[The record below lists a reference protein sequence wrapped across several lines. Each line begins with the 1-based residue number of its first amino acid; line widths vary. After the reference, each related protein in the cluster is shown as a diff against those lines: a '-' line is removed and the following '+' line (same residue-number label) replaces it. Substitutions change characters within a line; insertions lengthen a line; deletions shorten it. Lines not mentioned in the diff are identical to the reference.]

1 MDFLN
6 KLTPEQEQFAL
17 QIAEQA
23 KTMGVDAK
31 LAVALAYQES
41 RLNPSAT
48 GGKGEIGIMQ
58 VMPAT
63 GKMLGFSTDDLKDP
77 NKNIQAG
84 LTYLKQGLERHK
96 DPVLAAAAYNAGLDH
111 PYFSNPDKNPLP
123 DSTKS
128 YLKGISEIGGFGGGA
143 AEEAP
148 AEAPPA
154 AEPASEEDFQAQK
167 TRMAIDAGGALAGAA
182 LGKGLDIASNVGKTG
197 AAIRELPGLLGQSR
211 APGDSSGAKWLQNWG
226 NIQKP
231 GFSGGVPEAAA
242 QYQKMQPQ
250 GKIVSGLA
258 KRGLMTPQP
267 VTPGVPPTPQLS
279 IKGQMPTPTP
289 PGALS
294 QAGSAMGR
302 AAGAVARSPIVSGAL
317 GGLSMAEQ
325 GQEFYNRYKAGDIPG
340 MMISGT
346 GAAGGALQVTPSPAL
361 RAVGMGM
368 SAASP
373 LAMMLYD
380 KIRSEPS
387 PLPATEAEL
396 RQAAQ
401 PAFIF
406 PRP

>member
-1 MDFLN
+1 MMEEVLN
-6 KLTPEQEQFAL
+6 QLTPEQQQFAL
-17 QIAEQA
+17 QIAQQA
-23 KTMGVDAK
+23 KAMGVDPK

-41 RLNPSAT
+41 RFNPEAK
-48 GGKGEIGIMQ
+48 GGKGEIGLMQ

-63 GKMLGFSTDDLKDP
+63 GKMLGFSEEDLRNP
-77 NKNIQAG
+77 EANIRAG
-84 LTYLKQGLERHK
+84 LTYLKQGMDRYQ
-96 DPVLAAAAYNAGLDH
+96 DPVLAAAGYNAGMDH
-111 PYFSNPDKNPLP
+111 PYFTDPEKNPLP
-123 DSTKS
+123 ASTKD
-128 YLKGISEIGGFGGGA
+128 YLKSINAIGGFGGQP
-143 AEEAP
+143 EE
-148 AEAPPA
+148 EPA
-154 AEPASEEDFQAQK
+154 APEVTPASEEDFQAQK
-167 TRMAIDAGGALAGAA
+167 ARIAMDVAGVGAGAA

-267 VTPGVPPTPQLS
+267 VTPGMPPTPQLS

-294 QAGSAMGR
+294 QAGGAMGR

-396 RQAAQ
+396 KRAAQ
-401 PAFIF
+401 PAFVY